1 MLQCQ
6 HRDYWRPTLKTL
18 RSQHLVRSRHPHT
31 GNRRYMWGVFTKMSR
46 GERITQAS
54 VREHTDTDTQWCSCR
69 LQVYSLTSI
78 ALHGSHLFKHFPIHQ
93 DLCMSVHL
101 STDPYISQVGQR
113 AKDANKVKT
122 DGESGTGVREETS
135 AERLADF
142 SFVCAQSCLRVKTTH
157 NPRLLLT
164 LVPHIRWNRTIQT
177 TSTQV
182 LTAQTF
188 PELSVQ
194 SWAKN
199 TTRRG
204 DEISCDHYS
213 QTNTAQHLLWNCL
226 QLCKLFILLLF
237 PPFCDPIPVVSY
249 LLLLKQNSALAK
261 SPSLLNSFH
270 MIHEIPQE
278 HRSFEK
284 SQLIF

>member
-1 MLQCQ
+1 
-6 HRDYWRPTLKTL
+6 
-18 RSQHLVRSRHPHT
+18 
-31 GNRRYMWGVFTKMSR
+31 MSR
-46 GERITQAS
+46 GERNTQVS
-54 VREHTDTDTQWCSCR
+54 VWEHTDTDIQWCSCR
-69 LQVYSLTSI
+69 LRVYSLASI
-78 ALHGSHLFKHFPIHQ
+78 ALHGSHLFKHFLIHQ
-93 DLCMSVHL
+93 DRCMSVHL
-101 STDPYISQVGQR
+101 STDSYISQVGQR

-135 AERLADF
+135 AEQLADF
-142 SFVCAQSCLRVKTTH
+142 IVCARSCLRMKTKH

-164 LVPHIRWNRTIQT
+164 LVPHICWNRTIQT

-213 QTNTAQHLLWNCL
+213 QTNTAQHLLRNCL

-237 PPFCDPIPVVSY
+237 PPFCDPIPVGSY
-249 LLLLKQNSALAK
+249 LLLTCS
-261 SPSLLNSFH
+261 SRMRHRPSRPAS
-270 MIHEIPQE
+270 
-278 HRSFEK
+278 
-284 SQLIF
+284 